1 MASRLWQERLATA
14 LLWASG
20 FLVIGL
26 TGALFTALFVRALPI
41 LHRQPLSSLLTG
53 EQWQPAKGIFGFAPF
68 LAGSLW
74 VTLTAS
80 PSFSCSTHPLQKCSD
95 KPTPL
100 LLSCS
105 FWCFWSVS

>member
-53 EQWQPAKGIFGFAPF
+53 EQWQPAKGIFGFGHF
-68 LAGSLW
+68 LFLRA
-74 VTLTAS
+74 
-80 PSFSCSTHPLQKCSD
+80 
-95 KPTPL
+95 
-100 LLSCS
+100 LSGL
-105 FWCFWSVS
+105 V